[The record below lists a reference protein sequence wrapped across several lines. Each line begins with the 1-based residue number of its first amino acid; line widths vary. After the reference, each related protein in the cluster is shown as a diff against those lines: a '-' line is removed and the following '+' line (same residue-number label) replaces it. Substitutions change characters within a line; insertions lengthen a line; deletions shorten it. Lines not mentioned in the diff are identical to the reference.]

1 MVRDK
6 SHETSLSFN
15 HRGQP
20 LVRQGACSGFHQLS
34 HARLP
39 AVPAIAIHPP
49 YSHYDSL
56 FQSLTHQHGADAVCA
71 AFLLVHGRRALRAYN
86 IALGRHAELLV
97 PLLTDATG
105 AWVDARGGSRDAVS
119 IAADTLV
126 GHLLLADHV
135 RSTGAVNES
144 AGQHQHQAGPPQK
157 Q

>member
-1 MVRDK
+1 MH
-6 SHETSLSFN
+6 SCPT
-15 HRGQP
+15 
-20 LVRQGACSGFHQLS
+20 
-34 HARLP
+34 

-49 YSHYDSL
+49 ASHYDSL

-86 IALGRHAELLV
+86 NALGRHADLLV
-97 PLLTDATG
+97 PLLLDATG
-105 AWVDARGGSRDAVS
+105 AWIDARGGSRAAVS

-135 RSTGAVNES
+135 RSTGGVNEP
-144 AGQHQHQAGPPQK
+144 AGQRQPQVGSHQK